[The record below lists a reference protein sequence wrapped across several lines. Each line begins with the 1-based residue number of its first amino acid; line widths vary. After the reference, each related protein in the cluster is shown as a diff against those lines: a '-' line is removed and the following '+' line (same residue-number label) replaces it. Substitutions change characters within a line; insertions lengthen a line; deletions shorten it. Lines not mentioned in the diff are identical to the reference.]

1 MTERRTDI
9 DDAADKILADLDIKT
24 YEQVAADWGTS
35 RGKVYSLAMARGARK
50 HESRIRERKAERA
63 RRQQEFLQEV
73 MNASQKADVLDF
85 LAGMPEESVALHF
98 TSPPYNVG
106 KNYGGSG
113 DSDRLR
119 FHFYLGF
126 LLQVVSE
133 MHRTL
138 MPGGVLALQTGQTRD
153 DGGQLCPL
161 DTVLFSYL
169 KEMGLLYQSRVA
181 WCIPHGLTPDR
192 RLAERYET
200 ILIFS
205 KGEPRVFNPNPVRTP
220 QKQPGKRAFKGPN
233 KGNLSGHPFGS
244 HPTNVWQIGNVGHNH
259 PEKTFGPHPA
269 QMPGEVARRTIL
281 LYTNPGDLVSDV
293 FEGSGTTHVECKKLH
308 RAFVGCD
315 LFYEDLRQKRLAN
328 VAPEMVC
335 QLPGVTD
342 ESLAVWQAEARE
354 VRYAPSPESILHE
367 KQMML
372 VEFPAVAVDEVGAKG
387 Q

>member
-1 MTERRTDI
+1 MTERREDI
-9 DDAADKILADLDIKT
+9 DGVVDQVLGDLET
-24 YEQVAADWGTS
+24 MSYEAVAARWKTS
-35 RGKVYSLAMARGARK
+35 RGKVYSLAVARNARK
-50 HESRIRERKAERA
+50 HEARISERKAERA
-63 RRQQEFLQEV
+63 RRQQEFLREV

-85 LAGMPEESVALHF
+85 LAGLPDESVALQF

-133 MHRTL
+133 MNRTL

-153 DGGQLCPL
+153 DAGYLCPL
-161 DTVLFSYL
+161 DTILFSYL

-205 KGEPRVFNPNPVRTP
+205 KGEPRVFNANPVRTP

-259 PEKTFGPHPA
+259 PERVFGAHPA

-281 LYTNPGDLVSDV
+281 LYTEPRR
-293 FEGSGTTHVECKKLH
+293 SGV
-308 RAFVGCD
+308 
-315 LFYEDLRQKRLAN
+315 
-328 VAPEMVC
+328 
-335 QLPGVTD
+335 
-342 ESLAVWQAEARE
+342 
-354 VRYAPSPESILHE
+354 
-367 KQMML
+367 
-372 VEFPAVAVDEVGAKG
+372 
-387 Q
+387 